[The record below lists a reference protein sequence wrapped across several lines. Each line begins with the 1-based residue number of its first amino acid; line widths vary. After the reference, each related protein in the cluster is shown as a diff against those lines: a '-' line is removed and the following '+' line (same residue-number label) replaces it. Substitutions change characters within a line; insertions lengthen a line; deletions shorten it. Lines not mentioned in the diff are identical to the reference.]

1 MMTNNIK
8 KAVNNTKT
16 IAKIALLTMAQL
28 SLADG
33 FNDLNST
40 ATKIRAGLYTFVGI
54 LFSITLLWAFFA
66 AKNGQKTWYNILV
79 ECLYIVG
86 GGASIGFVAFL
97 FATGG
102 KMSF

>member
-16 IAKIALLTMAQL
+16 IATIALLTMAQL

-40 ATKIRAGLYTFVGI
+40 ATKIRAGL
-54 LFSITLLWAFFA
+54 
-66 AKNGQKTWYNILV
+66 
-79 ECLYIVG
+79 LYICRNF
-86 GGASIGFVAFL
+86 I
-97 FATGG
+97 
-102 KMSF
+102 

>member
-1 MMTNNIK
+1 MTNNIK

-16 IAKIALLTMAQL
+16 IATIALLTMAQL

-66 AKNGQKTWYNILV
+66 AKMDRRLGIT
-79 ECLYIVG
+79 
-86 GGASIGFVAFL
+86 F
-97 FATGG
+97 
-102 KMSF
+102 